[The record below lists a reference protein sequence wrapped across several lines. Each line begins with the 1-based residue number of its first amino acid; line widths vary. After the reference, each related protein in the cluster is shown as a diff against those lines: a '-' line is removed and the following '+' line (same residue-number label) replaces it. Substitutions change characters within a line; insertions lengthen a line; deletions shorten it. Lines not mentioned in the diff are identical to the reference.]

1 MNREI
6 TSRVQVGKR
15 KRPKRARKINHAL
28 HALAA
33 FLRAAAAM
41 KANPKLQVP
50 Y

>member
-1 MNREI
+1 M
-6 TSRVQVGKR
+6 
-15 KRPKRARKINHAL
+15 NHAL